1 MCGTRRGPRS
11 EYRYEPLQPVQ
22 RSLPGERRARAVAPH
37 SHWPLDRAT
46 SIFLRYV
53 RAAVAVTISW
63 YLETGHTNAPRGSIE
78 RAAASIR

>member
-1 MCGTRRGPRS
+1 MRDAPRS
-11 EYRYEPLQPVQ
+11 EYRYEPLQPAACPASGVPTA
-22 RSLPGERRARAVAPH
+22 LET
-37 SHWPLDRAT
+37 RAT
-46 SIFLRYV
+46 YRFLRYV